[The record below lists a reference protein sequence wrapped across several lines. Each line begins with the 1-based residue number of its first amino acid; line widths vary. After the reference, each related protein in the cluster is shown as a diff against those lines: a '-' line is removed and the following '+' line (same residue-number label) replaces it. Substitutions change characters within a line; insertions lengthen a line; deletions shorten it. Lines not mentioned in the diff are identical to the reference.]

1 MPIHI
6 VAMAAAALGYATA
19 QDCEDP
25 EATVSA
31 DNDDVENSS
40 QINPQ
45 EQLSPNG
52 SVTSRGT
59 ENIPFSEKS
68 VRFSERTIGS
78 EGVRSMYSKRLSTNQ
93 HRHMEVRLRV
103 SGKKHSGE
111 L

>member
-1 MPIHI
+1 
-6 VAMAAAALGYATA
+6 MAAAALGYATA
-19 QDCEDP
+19 QDCEDA

-45 EQLSPNG
+45 EHLPPNK
-52 SVTSRGT
+52 SVPSGVT

-68 VRFSERTIGS
+68 VRFSERTIGG
-78 EGVRSMYSKRLSTNQ
+78 EGVRSMRSMYSERLSTNQ

-103 SGKKHSGE
+103 SGKKINHSGE
-111 L
+111 I